1 VSLLSTLKSWL
12 VTWGAGAFILI
23 VLAAL
28 FLRCGF
34 HKHYN
39 APPISAIV
47 TVVGGSLSLLAGS
60 ILLYASAQN
69 LNPADLSRS
78 ASVIGGVVIVVVGY
92 NSIKYGFGKCAPDV
106 PLPSEQSAN
115 EEESKPNN

>member
-1 VSLLSTLKSWL
+1 MTLLSTLRSWL
-12 VTWGAGAFILI
+12 ITWGSGAFVLI

-28 FLRCGF
+28 FIRCGF
-34 HKHYN
+34 YRHYN
-39 APPISAIV
+39 APPLDAIAA
-47 TVVGGSLSLLAGS
+47 VVAGSLSLLAGS

-92 NSIKYGFGKCAPDV
+92 KSIKYGFDRCIPSPPEDAREKDRTPDT
-106 PLPSEQSAN
+106 
-115 EEESKPNN
+115 K